1 MHAMQAESLIR
12 SAAQNLAAAKAAHD
26 RDMKILRHLRSA
38 EESLTDSMQR
48 HATIQK
54 AWEHVS
60 AAEDLVTDFTVK
72 QGVIRTRQELD
83 VARRSPASAD
93 FERLRSTLRSEAVG
107 PAVRLIVRRASE
119 LQEDLLA
126 WIKIQELIAS
136 HLRQLSE
143 ITYEGLRES
152 Q

>member
-1 MHAMQAESLIR
+1 M
-12 SAAQNLAAAKAAHD
+12 
-26 RDMKILRHLRSA
+26 LR
-38 EESLTDSMQR
+38 
-48 HATIQK
+48 
-54 AWEHVS
+54 
-60 AAEDLVTDFTVK
+60 
-72 QGVIRTRQELD
+72 
-83 VARRSPASAD
+83 
-93 FERLRSTLRSEAVG
+93 AV
-107 PAVRLIVRRASE
+107 VRRASE